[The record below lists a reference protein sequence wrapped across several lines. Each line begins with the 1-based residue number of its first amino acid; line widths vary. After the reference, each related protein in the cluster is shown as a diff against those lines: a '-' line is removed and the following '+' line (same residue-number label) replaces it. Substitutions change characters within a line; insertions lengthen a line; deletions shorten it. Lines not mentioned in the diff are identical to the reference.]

1 MIGSSDASIYN
12 MGLLSSIGSI
22 WSTKHKEL
30 FDSETHDAIRLRMH
44 RAMSWMRKAQEFEVP
59 DDADARLIFS
69 WIGLNTLY
77 AKWDSDIANR
87 EPEWKV
93 REDFLRWIVKQD
105 VRGRVQE
112 VLLDNRKHCDRLLSE
127 EHLVNSYWGNPTEE
141 EARKART
148 KPRKIG
154 KHYHDAEDVIN
165 VLIPLIKCIAMLRSQ
180 LVHGQSTYGS
190 SANRDV
196 VEAGAKVMFDL
207 VMVLLQLV
215 AEDGLWKD
223 DSVWQPVP
231 YPPMKPHFRRDS

>member
-1 MIGSSDASIYN
+1 
-12 MGLLSSIGSI
+12 MGLFSSIESV

-30 FDSETHDAIRLRMH
+30 FEAEAHDAIRLRMH
-44 RAMSWMRKAQEFEVP
+44 RAFSWMRKAQEFEIP
-59 DDADARLIFS
+59 ENADARLIFS

-77 AKWDSDIANR
+77 AKWDSNIDNR

-93 REDFLRWIVKQD
+93 REEFLRWIVKKN
-105 VRGRVQE
+105 VRGRIQGVILE
-112 VLLDNRKHCDRLLSE
+112 NRKHCDRLLSE
-127 EHLVNSYWGNPTEE
+127 EHLINSYWGNPTEQ

-165 VLIPLIKCIAMLRSQ
+165 VLIPLTKCVTMLRSQ
-180 LVHGQSTYGS
+180 LVHGMSTYGS

-196 VEAGAKVMFDL
+196 VEAGAKGVFDL
-207 VMVLLQLV
+207 VITLLQV
-215 AEDGLWKD
+215 IAEDGLWED
-223 DSVWQPVP
+223 DSAWQPVP

>member
-1 MIGSSDASIYN
+1 MFKAISE
-12 MGLLSSIGSI
+12 L
-22 WSTKHKEL
+22 WSGRHEEL
-30 FDSETHDAIRLRMH
+30 FEAGTHDAIRLRMH
-44 RAMSWMRKAQEFEVP
+44 RAFSWMRKAQGFEVP
-59 DDADARLIFS
+59 EDADAKLIFS

-77 AKWDSDIANR
+77 AKWDSNIDNR
-87 EPEWKV
+87 QPEWQV
-93 REDFLRWIVKQD
+93 REEFLRWMVQQD
-105 VRGRVQE
+105 ATGRVQQ

-127 EHLVNSYWGNPTEE
+127 EHLINSYWGNPTEE

-154 KHYHDAEDVIN
+154 KHYHDSDEVIK
-165 VLIPLIKCIAMLRSQ
+165 VLIPLIKCVAMLRSQ

-190 SANRDV
+190 SANREV

-207 VMVLLQLV
+207 VMTLLQIV
-215 AEDGLWKD
+215 AEDGLWED

>member
-1 MIGSSDASIYN
+1 
-12 MGLLSSIGSI
+12 MGLFSSIGSV

-30 FDSETHDAIRLRMH
+30 FEAETHDAIRLRMH
-44 RAMSWMRKAQEFEVP
+44 RAFSWMRKAQEFEIP
-59 DDADARLIFS
+59 ENADARLIFS

-77 AKWDSDIANR
+77 AKWDSNIDDR

-93 REDFLRWIVKQD
+93 REEFLRWIVKKD
-105 VRGRVQE
+105 VRGRIQGVILE
-112 VLLDNRKHCDRLLSE
+112 KRKHCDRLLSE
-127 EHLVNSYWGNPTEE
+127 EHLINSYWGNPTEQ

-165 VLIPLIKCIAMLRSQ
+165 VLIPLTKCVTMLRSQ
-180 LVHGQSTYGS
+180 LVHGMSTYGS

-196 VEAGAKVMFDL
+196 VEAGAKVVFDL
-207 VMVLLQLV
+207 VLTLLQV
-215 AEDGLWKD
+215 IAEDGLWED
-223 DSVWQPVP
+223 DSAWQPVP

>member
-1 MIGSSDASIYN
+1 
-12 MGLLSSIGSI
+12 MGLFSSIGSV

-30 FDSETHDAIRLRMH
+30 FEAETHDAIRLRMH
-44 RAMSWMRKAQEFEVP
+44 RAFSWMRKAQEFEIP
-59 DDADARLIFS
+59 ENADARLIFS

-77 AKWDSDIANR
+77 AKWDSNIHNR

-93 REDFLRWIVKQD
+93 REEFLRWIVKKD
-105 VRGRVQE
+105 VRGRIQGVI
-112 VLLDNRKHCDRLLSE
+112 LDNRKLCDRLLSE
-127 EHLVNSYWGNPTEE
+127 EHLINSYWGNPTEQ

-165 VLIPLIKCIAMLRSQ
+165 VLIPLTKCVTMLRSQ
-180 LVHGQSTYGS
+180 LVHGMSTYGS

-196 VEAGAKVMFDL
+196 VEAGAKVVFDL
-207 VMVLLQLV
+207 VITLLQV
-215 AEDGLWKD
+215 IAEDGLWED
-223 DSVWQPVP
+223 DSAWQPVP